1 MSRVYVKLLLRILGS
16 WSLLLSRRV
25 EGSGEL
31 GSLGAS
37 GTWVQLWTRGSWVL
51 FRLASDCVE
60 GFELSCF

>member
-16 WSLLLSRRV
+16 RSLLLSRRV

-37 GTWVQLWTRGSWVL
+37 GTW
-51 FRLASDCVE
+51 FY
-60 GFELSCF
+60 